1 MKNKRP
7 RLQMSV
13 RYALKDMPENYRGL
27 VGENWTYGIK
37 PAKLSSMCRSVIG
50 QVVAF
55 YNLFTDVE
63 EMNAELDKLR
73 EWLAGVGVTEKRD

>member
-13 RYALKDMPENYRGL
+13 RYALKDMPEDYRGL
-27 VGENWTYGIK
+27 VAENWTYGIK
-37 PAKLSSMCRSVIG
+37 PAKFSSMCKSVIG
-50 QVVAF
+50 QVAAF
-55 YNLFTDVE
+55 YNLFTDME

-73 EWLAGVGVTEKRD
+73 EWLAGTVVKEER

>member
-1 MKNKRP
+1 MKDKRP

-13 RYALKDMPENYRGL
+13 RYVLKDMPEDYRGL

-37 PAKLSSMCRSVIG
+37 PAKFSSMCRSVIG

-55 YNLFTDVE
+55 YNLFTDME

-73 EWLAGVGVTEKRD
+73 EWLAGTVVKEER